1 MDEDVSSPSKKG
13 VVHELGVSL
22 DDISIDEL
30 ALRIEA
36 LKAEIK
42 RLEASIEDKK
52 NSKSAAE
59 SVFKF

>member
-1 MDEDVSSPSKKG
+1 MDEDVSPSAKKG

-30 ALRIEA
+30 ELRIEA
-36 LKAEIK
+36 LKAEII
-42 RLEASIEDKK
+42 RLEASIKDKQS
-52 NSKSAAE
+52 SKSAAD

>member
-1 MDEDVSSPSKKG
+1 MDEDVSPSFKKG
-13 VVHELGVSL
+13 VVHELGVPL

-30 ALRIEA
+30 ELRIEA

-52 NSKSAAE
+52 SSKSAAE

>member
-1 MDEDVSSPSKKG
+1 MDEDVSPSSKKG
-13 VVHELGVSL
+13 VVHELGVPL

-30 ALRIEA
+30 ELRIEA

-52 NSKSAAE
+52 SSKSAAE

>member
-1 MDEDVSSPSKKG
+1 MFHHPPKKG
-13 VVHELGVSL
+13 VVHELGASL

-52 NSKSAAE
+52 SSKSAAE

>member
-1 MDEDVSSPSKKG
+1 MDEDVSPSSKKG
-13 VVHELGVSL
+13 VVHELGASL

-52 NSKSAAE
+52 SSKSAAE